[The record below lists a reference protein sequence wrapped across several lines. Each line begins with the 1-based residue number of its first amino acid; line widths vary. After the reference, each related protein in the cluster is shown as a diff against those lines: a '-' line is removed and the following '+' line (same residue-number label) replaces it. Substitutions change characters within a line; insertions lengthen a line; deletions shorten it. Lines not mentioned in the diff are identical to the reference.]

1 MHKLSTLSALLAI
14 SLLFYSQAFGQE
26 REREEKAPQ
35 VSSKELEV
43 DGVNGVWFEMT
54 VARRL
59 LADTLICEKLSSQQ
73 RLLEQKLQLTE
84 ERAILMQK
92 QAEKNAQIAQQWQLA
107 AQKQQ
112 EVLQHSDAWY
122 RSPYIWLAVGVVI
135 GAGGIIGAV
144 SAAN

>member
-1 MHKLSTLSALLAI
+1 MRKWSTHFVLLAI
-14 SLLFYSQAFGQE
+14 SLLFCLRAFGQE

-35 VSSKELEV
+35 VSSKQLEV

-59 LADTLICEKLSSQQ
+59 LSETLICEKLSSQQ

-84 ERAILMQK
+84 ERAMLMQK
-92 QAEKNAQIAQQWQLA
+92 QAEKNAQIAEQWQLA

-112 EVLQHSDAWY
+112 DALQQSDAWY
-122 RSPYIWLAVGVVI
+122 RSPYLWLAVGVVI
-135 GAGGIIGAV
+135 GAGGVIGAV